1 MEQEIHQCHIQC
13 KSSNLHSTNF
23 LQVSFK
29 MSSTQ
34 SDVEEL
40 SDTPMEVVCIEEHD
54 ESNTEEEKSNKKPE
68 GPRTDLGKT

>member
-1 MEQEIHQCHIQC
+1 
-13 KSSNLHSTNF
+13 
-23 LQVSFK
+23 
-29 MSSTQ
+29 MSSTH

-68 GPRTDLGKT
+68 GPRKDLGKT